1 VADDRPLVLLDV
13 DGVLNLGMFAT
24 SKQRGRLVRRH
35 GWYSSRAGG
44 DPHNPSASRV
54 LLNPAW
60 RPMLRSLA
68 ETGAELAW
76 ASGWMQEANWY
87 IGPLLGLP
95 ELRWAPA
102 VHRRKAYTVVPWTE
116 GRPWAWLEDYE
127 DELQVASA
135 LSRKRPHLPVLVD
148 RETGLT
154 QEHVDRVAAW
164 LERL

>member
-1 VADDRPLVLLDV
+1 VADGRPLVLLDV

-24 SKQRGRLVRRH
+24 SRQRGRLIYKE
-35 GWYSSRAGG
+35 GWYGGRAGNDLYG
-44 DPHNPSASRV
+44 NRV

-60 RPMLRSLA
+60 GAMLRSLA

-76 ASGWMQEANWY
+76 ASGWQQEANWY

-95 ELRWAPA
+95 ELRYAPA

-135 LSRKRPHLPVLVD
+135 LSQRRPHLPVLVD
-148 RETGLT
+148 RKTGLA
-154 QEHVDRVAAW
+154 QENVDEVAAW
-164 LERL
+164 LEGL